1 MLRFWAALRIAFRA
15 LVRNKTRA
23 ALTMLGVI
31 FGVGAV
37 ITTVSLGDGARHM
50 IHQQIGMMGENVM
63 LIYAGNFSRGGVSYG
78 FGTMPTLTQEDLEAI
93 RREIRGVRNVSPE
106 VRTSRQVIAGSQ
118 NAFTTIYGVSPEYF
132 AIRGWTLKDGEFF
145 TENDVRRSAKVAV
158 IGKTLS
164 EELFAGADAVGQVVR
179 VGHVPFVVVGELNPK
194 GTSIGGSDYDDCL
207 IVPYTSAMKRL
218 LGVTS
223 FRAINLQT
231 ESMDIMP
238 AVQEQVT
245 ALLRQLHK
253 IPQGRDDDF
262 TIRSQEEIMSAMT
275 ATADTMRYLLAGV
288 AAVSLLVGGIGI
300 MNIMLVS
307 VTERTRE
314 IGIRMALGARTRDVL
329 AQFLIEAVT
338 LSCTG
343 GLIGIVAGIIASKA
357 LTAAKGW
364 PTLTSPEAMVVA
376 FLFSAAVGI
385 FFGFYPA
392 RKASRLDP
400 IEALRYE

>member
-1 MLRFWAALRIAFRA
+1 
-15 LVRNKTRA
+15 
-23 ALTMLGVI
+23 
-31 FGVGAV
+31 
-37 ITTVSLGDGARHM
+37 
-50 IHQQIGMMGENVM
+50 
-63 LIYAGNFSRGGVSYG
+63 
-78 FGTMPTLTQEDLEAI
+78 
-93 RREIRGVRNVSPE
+93 
-106 VRTSRQVIAGSQ
+106 
-118 NAFTTIYGVSPEYF
+118 
-132 AIRGWTLKDGEFF
+132 
-145 TENDVRRSAKVAV
+145 
-158 IGKTLS
+158 
-164 EELFAGADAVGQVVR
+164 
-179 VGHVPFVVVGELNPK
+179 VPFVVVGELNPK

>member
-1 MLRFWAALRIAFRA
+1 
-15 LVRNKTRA
+15 
-23 ALTMLGVI
+23 
-31 FGVGAV
+31 
-37 ITTVSLGDGARHM
+37 
-50 IHQQIGMMGENVM
+50 
-63 LIYAGNFSRGGVSYG
+63 
-78 FGTMPTLTQEDLEAI
+78 
-93 RREIRGVRNVSPE
+93 
-106 VRTSRQVIAGSQ
+106 
-118 NAFTTIYGVSPEYF
+118 
-132 AIRGWTLKDGEFF
+132 
-145 TENDVRRSAKVAV
+145 
-158 IGKTLS
+158 
-164 EELFAGADAVGQVVR
+164 LFAGAEAVGQVVR
-179 VGHVPFVVVGELNPK
+179 VGNVPFVIVGELNPK
-194 GTSIGGSDYDDCL
+194 GMSIGGSDYDDCL

-218 LGVTS
+218 LGITS
-223 FRAINLQT
+223 FRSINVQT
-231 ESMDIMP
+231 ERMDIMP
-238 AVQEQVT
+238 AVQEQIT
-245 ALLRQLHK
+245 ALLRQLHNL
-253 IPQGRDDDF
+253 PPGRENDF

-288 AAVSLLVGGIGI
+288 AVVSLLVGGIGI

-343 GLIGIVAGIIASKA
+343 GLIGIAAGIIASKV

-364 PTLTSPEAMVVA
+364 PTLTSPEAMLAA